1 MKRKTSVCFAIVFWV
16 LQASATYS
24 APRPNERMRL
34 EDLVREA
41 LDRNPEIRA
50 AGRAVDA
57 ARSRVSPAGALPDP
71 EMMFGQMNEGN
82 ILPFTTLGDPDAG
95 FSEVYAASTRNS
107 RIPVSAR

>member
-1 MKRKTSVCFAIVFWV
+1 
-16 LQASATYS
+16 
-24 APRPNERMRL
+24 MRL

-95 FSEVYAASTRNS
+95 FSEVYAGFNQEFPYPGKRALRRKVAGLEASAEESRYRFTRL
-107 RIPVSAR
+107 RVDG